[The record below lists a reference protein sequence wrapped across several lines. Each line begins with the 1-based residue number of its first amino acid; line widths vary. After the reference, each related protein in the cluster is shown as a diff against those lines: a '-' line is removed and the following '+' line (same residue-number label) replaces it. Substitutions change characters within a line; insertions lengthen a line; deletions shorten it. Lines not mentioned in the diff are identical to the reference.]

1 VTQCLE
7 FRLNIHKGLMVR
19 NRLNQSLF
27 VAVIAKPVLFRIVTA
42 VLIGFSLVNRLVDRN
57 SSGDWTFLNKP
68 LQLDGRNYLYFA
80 LNNVGGMSVQST
92 LLTLK
97 RVFDESVFGVISSEL
112 TQWQL
117 GVLNSRPIYPLLVEA
132 IPLTN
137 KTLSLLL
144 PPIIAW
150 ILLVSSIAI
159 YISRHFGNFISFII
173 VFLMSSSFYVRY
185 NYISSTPDV
194 IAGLF
199 FFLSITLLII
209 KKKSIPIYIMIF
221 LSALSA
227 MFTRPM
233 APIYIMIGFIA
244 LLSMKQKIHNRI
256 LIISL
261 GVVGIFHMLAMNL
274 LFKQLSSE
282 VGLNQSSYFDIFT
295 SVIGKLILIPKIVAV
310 EIGMVAVNDPI
321 LGVLLVFIFFGL
333 FVSESGTT
341 KVIFI
346 GTLIAVFL
354 MAAMNGTIGNGF
366 RYQMPIIVCGVLLVP
381 ETFRWGILFYRTH
394 LTKD

>member
-1 VTQCLE
+1 MQCLE
-7 FRLNIHKGLMVR
+7 FRLNIHKGLIVR
-19 NRLNQSLF
+19 NRINQSLF
-27 VAVIAKPVLFRIVTA
+27 VAVIAKQVLFRIATA
-42 VLIGFSLVNRLVDRN
+42 VLIGFSLVNRLVDRD
-57 SSGDWTFLNKP
+57 SSGDWTFFNKP

-80 LNNVGGMSVQST
+80 LHNVGGMSVQGT
-92 LLTLK
+92 LLTVK
-97 RVFDESVFGVISSEL
+97 KVFDESVFGGISSEL

-117 GVLNSRPIYPLLVEA
+117 GVLNTRPIYPLLVEA

-159 YISRHFGNFISFII
+159 YISRYFGNFISFFI

-209 KKKSIPIYIMIF
+209 KKKSISVYILIF
-221 LSALSA
+221 SSALSA

-244 LLSMKQKIHNRI
+244 LLTIKQSIHNRI
-256 LIISL
+256 LMISL
-261 GVVGIFHMLAMNL
+261 GIIGIFHMLAMNL

-282 VGLNQSSYFDIFT
+282 VGLNQSSYLDIFS
-295 SVIGKLILIPKIVAV
+295 SVLGKLILIPKIVVV

-321 LGVLLVFIFFGL
+321 LGVLLVLIFFGL

-366 RYQMPIIVCGVLLVP
+366 RYQMPVIICGVLLVP
-381 ETFRWGILFYRTH
+381 ETLRWGILFYRTH
-394 LTKD
+394 LTKG

>member
-1 VTQCLE
+1 
-7 FRLNIHKGLMVR
+7 
-19 NRLNQSLF
+19 
-27 VAVIAKPVLFRIVTA
+27 
-42 VLIGFSLVNRLVDRN
+42 
-57 SSGDWTFLNKP
+57 
-68 LQLDGRNYLYFA
+68 
-80 LNNVGGMSVQST
+80 MSVQNT
-92 LLTLK
+92 LFTVK
-97 RVFDESVFGVISSEL
+97 NVFDESVFGVMSTVL

-150 ILLVSSIAI
+150 ILLVLCISI
-159 YISRHFGNFISFII
+159 YLSRCFGNFISFFI
-173 VFLMSSSFYVRY
+173 VFLMTSSFYVRY

-194 IAGLF
+194 IAGLL

-209 KKKSIPIYIMIF
+209 KNKSIPIYILIF
-221 LSALSA
+221 TTALTA

-233 APIYIMIGFIA
+233 APIYIGIGIFA
-244 LLSMKQKIHNRI
+244 LLSIKQRIHNRLLMI
-256 LIISL
+256 LL
-261 GVVGIFHMLAMNL
+261 GVTGILHMLAMNL

-282 VGLNQSSYFDIFT
+282 VGLNQSSYAEIFT
-295 SVIGKLILIPKIVAV
+295 SVIGKLILIPKILVV

-321 LGVLLVFIFFGL
+321 LGVILMLIFFG
-333 FVSESGTT
+333 FFISDNSPA

-346 GTLIAVFL
+346 GTFTAVFL

-366 RYQMPIIVCGVLLVP
+366 RYQMPIIVS
-381 ETFRWGILFYRTH
+381 GILFASEFIQRCLVTY
-394 LTKD
+394 KNS

>member
-1 VTQCLE
+1 
-7 FRLNIHKGLMVR
+7 MR
-19 NRLNQSLF
+19 NRTNQSLF
-27 VAVIAKPVLFRIVTA
+27 VGVISKPVTFRVAIV
-42 VLIGFSLVNRLVDRN
+42 VLIGFSIVNRIVDRN
-57 SSGDWTFLNKP
+57 SSGDWTFFSKP

-80 LNNVGGMSVQST
+80 LNHLGGMSVQNT
-92 LLTLK
+92 LLTVK
-97 RVFDESVFGVISSEL
+97 NVFDESVFGVMSTVL

-150 ILLVSSIAI
+150 TLLVLCISI
-159 YISRHFGNFISFII
+159 YLSRYFGNFISFFI
-173 VFLMSSSFYVRY
+173 VFLMTSSFYVRY

-194 IAGLF
+194 IAGLL

-209 KKKSIPIYIMIF
+209 KNKSIPIYILIF
-221 LSALSA
+221 TTALTA

-233 APIYIMIGFIA
+233 APIYIGIGIIA
-244 LLSMKQKIHNRI
+244 LLSIKQRIHNRLLMI
-256 LIISL
+256 LL
-261 GVVGIFHMLAMNL
+261 GVTGILHMLAMNL

-282 VGLNQSSYFDIFT
+282 VGLNQSSYAEIFT
-295 SVIGKLILIPKIVAV
+295 SVIGKLILIPKILVV

-321 LGVLLVFIFFGL
+321 LGVLLMLIFFG
-333 FVSESGTT
+333 FFISDNSAA

-346 GTLIAVFL
+346 GTLTAVFL

-366 RYQMPIIVCGVLLVP
+366 RYQMPIIVS
-381 ETFRWGILFYRTH
+381 GILFSSEFIQRCLVTY
-394 LTKD
+394 KNS

>member
-1 VTQCLE
+1 MTQCLE